1 MRPRCAFRTGPLFV
15 PPNLRIAPVSPPP
28 VPTPKDPKPAPPGDA
43 PGSGSQRLRAI
54 GLMVLAV
61 TLFSGLDTAAKYLVK
76 YDNLSVAQVVWS
88 RFIVQFLAILIL
100 VPALSKLKLTQLFKT
115 TQLRWQL
122 VRSVLMVA
130 TTVFNFL
137 ALEYLR
143 LDQTIT
149 IVFLAPLVVALLA
162 GPLLGEWVGWRRLVA
177 IGVGFCGILIAMHPG
192 VGTLHPAVIYS
203 FLAMLAYALFMLL
216 TRHIARHDPP
226 MVTLF
231 YSMFAGTFFGAPFAF
246 AQWVPPPDA
255 LSLVLLASLGV
266 LGGLGHWMFIHA
278 YRLAP
283 ASAVAPFLYLQLISM
298 VSFGYA
304 VFGDLPDAWTL
315 AGAAVVVGSGVY
327 LFHRERVT
335 AKSEAVP
342 QAAAVA
348 PR

>member
-1 MRPRCAFRTGPLFV
+1 VLPSADSSL
-15 PPNLRIAPVSPPP
+15 
-28 VPTPKDPKPAPPGDA
+28 DA
-43 PGSGSQRLRAI
+43 PAHASSGGNSRLLAI
-54 GLMVLAV
+54 GLMVVAV
-61 TLFSGLDTAAKYLVK
+61 TLFSALDTAAKYLVK
-76 YDNLSVAQVVWS
+76 FDGLSVAQVVWS
-88 RFIVQFLAILIL
+88 RFIVQFMAIIIL
-100 VPALSKLKLTQLFKT
+100 VPVLGGLSLPRLFKT

-122 VRSVLMVA
+122 VRSVLMVS
-130 TTVFNFL
+130 TTLFNFL
-137 ALEYLR
+137 ALKYLR

-162 GPLLGEWVGWRRLVA
+162 GPLLGEWVGWRRMAA
-177 IGVGFCGILIAMHPG
+177 IGVGFGGILIAVHPSSDG
-192 VGTLHPAVIYS
+192 FHPAVIYS

-216 TRHIARHDPP
+216 TRHIAKNDPT

-231 YSMFAGTFFGAPFAF
+231 YSMFAGTFLGAPFAF
-246 AQWVPPPDA
+246 AQWVTPPDA
-255 LSLVLLASLGV
+255 LAWLLLGSLGIF
-266 LGGLGHWMFIHA
+266 GGLGHWMFIHA

-315 AGAAVVVGSGVY
+315 TGAAVVVASGVY

-335 AKSEAVP
+335 MKSEAATE
-342 QAAAVA
+342 AAAST